1 MAGVFVNTREEI
13 GKVTK
18 VKKSD
23 SEVQRLIE
31 DNMKLVGY
39 VVHHLCRV
47 PNHLVDD
54 AVAEGY
60 LALCRAAEKYNPNM
74 KVNFSTYAC
83 VVIARQVF
91 YFVRKSVCREERE
104 REYAERRKEEL
115 RRKMECKGD
124 AGNTMLDVMIR
135 KEVNDMTGR
144 VLDARLHGK
153 TIKEIAE
160 DLGVGQD
167 YVVRILSRW
176 RKEYVGE

>member
-1 MAGVFVNTREEI
+1 MVNGFANTNTVIR
-13 GKVTK
+13 KVMRMEK
-18 VKKSD
+18 HD

-31 DNMKLVGY
+31 ENMRLVGY

-47 PNHLVDD
+47 PRHLVDD

-60 LALCRAAEKYNPNM
+60 LALCRAARKYNPKM

-104 REYAERRKEEL
+104 REYVERRQEEL
-115 RRKMECKGD
+115 RRKMEYKGD
-124 AGNTMLDVMIR
+124 AGNTVLDVMIR
-135 KEVNDMTGR
+135 KEANDMTGK
-144 VLDARLHGK
+144 VLDARMHGK
-153 TIKEIAE
+153 TVREIAE

-176 RKEYVGE
+176 RKEYIGE